1 MIYACAPPND
11 STANT
16 AKCQYIS
23 FIASWFILRDVDCYR
38 IVPMSQQAICHL
50 CPRVSNLHFHQSSSI
65 FNHVHP
71 HFVHQF
77 AWLFFSAG
85 WYPPFVHSR
94 CHIHGKFLHA
104 RIFLGRLPASS
115 EALRRWETCRQSMSS
130 GSNCQP
136 GSCFEHCLCSF
147 TVFPNHGNL
156 APISEQICEKNK
168 KQPRRFYK
176 QMGRSKVTVINLNNK
191 F

>member
-1 MIYACAPPND
+1 M
-11 STANT
+11 
-16 AKCQYIS
+16 
-23 FIASWFILRDVDCYR
+23 
-38 IVPMSQQAICHL
+38 
-50 CPRVSNLHFHQSSSI
+50 
-65 FNHVHP
+65 HVHRQLTAQQTQPSASISPSLPLDLFCGMLIVTALCQWANRLSVTCALGLATYIFINP
-71 HFVHQF
+71 HPSSTMFIPILF
-77 AWLFFSAG
+77 TSSLGYFFSAG

-115 EALRRWETCRQSMSS
+115 EVLRRWETCRQSMSS

>member
-1 MIYACAPPND
+1 MICACAPPTG

-16 AKCQYIS
+16 AKCQYLPLDLFCGMLIITALCQWANRLLS
-23 FIASWFILRDVDCYR
+23 L
-38 IVPMSQQAICHL
+38 VP
-50 CPRVSNLHFHQSSSI
+50 PRVSNLHFHQFSSI

-71 HFVHQF
+71 DFVHQF

-94 CHIHGKFLHA
+94 SHIHGTFLHA

-115 EALRRWETCRQSMSS
+115 EALRRWETCRQSISS
-130 GSNCQP
+130 GSNYQP
-136 GSCFEHCLCSF
+136 GSCFEHCLSGF
-147 TVFPNHGNL
+147 TEFPNYGNL
-156 APISEQICEKNK
+156 APISEQLCEKNK
-168 KQPRRFYK
+168 RQSRRFHK